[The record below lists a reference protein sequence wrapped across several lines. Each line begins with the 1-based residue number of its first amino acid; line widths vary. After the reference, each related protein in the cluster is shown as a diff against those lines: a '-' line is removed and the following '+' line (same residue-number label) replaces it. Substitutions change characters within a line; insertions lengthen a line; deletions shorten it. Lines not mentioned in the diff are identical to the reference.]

1 MTTKE
6 TNIFIY
12 QKAIEYLW
20 EHSQG
25 LTQEIFETYLD
36 DKRKT
41 TMNEVFQVAV
51 FSFRDWNPQ
60 FGKSGITE
68 HAEEIKALFKDFD
81 LQYFNKEIRTLPDDE
96 LDVLF
101 KKAFGGSNNAYKKVK
116 ENVCDSAK
124 YLSEFK
130 NVTEM
135 YGYFDSFDSTK
146 KEERDK
152 LIQIIVN
159 KVKWWGAALVPNWLK
174 DIGMSNYSK
183 PDDHVKFIISS
194 LGLSSDNEYDVM
206 EAVFRMAEDFKS
218 VDDQA
223 SAFKLDRIIWLIGS
237 GNFYNHKGIVT
248 FNGNRTEFVE
258 MIKAELNKAN

>member
-6 TNIFIY
+6 TNCFIY

-68 HAEEIKALFKDFD
+68 HKEEIEALFKDFN
-81 LQYFNKEIRTLPDDE
+81 LQYFNQNIAALPDDE
-96 LDVLF
+96 LNALF

-116 ENVCDSAK
+116 ENVCCTAK
-124 YLSEFK
+124 FLSEFK
-130 NVTEM
+130 NVTEL
-135 YGYFDSFDSTK
+135 YAYLDSFDSTK
-146 KEERDK
+146 EAERNK
-152 LIQIIVN
+152 LIRIIAD
-159 KVKWWGAALVPNWLK
+159 KVKWWGAALVANWLK

-183 PDDHVKFIISS
+183 PDDHVKFIISE
-194 LGLSSDNEYDVM
+194 LGLSSDNEYDVI
-206 EAVFRMAEDFKS
+206 ETVFKIAEDYKS
-218 VDDQA
+218 VDSKA
-223 SAFKLDRIIWLIGS
+223 SAFKLDRILWLIGS
-237 GNFYNHKGIVT
+237 GNFYNHKGIVS
-248 FNGNRTEFVE
+248 FNGSRTEFVE
-258 MIKAELNKAN
+258 IVKSEFDKK